1 MNNKYNLAPILLIC
15 YNRLDHVKKCI
26 NSLKKNKISIKSDI
40 IIYSDGPKN
49 HKEKKKIYEIRKYL
63 NNLKGFKSKKIIN
76 RKKNYG
82 TKKNII
88 KALNESFKK
97 FDKIIVIEDDLILS
111 KGFLNF
117 MNFCLD
123 HYEDEKKVWHINGWS
138 YPFMKNSK
146 NDINFLGSMNCWGW
160 GTWKNRWS
168 FLTLNEKYLISNFS
182 KKNIHNFNIFSSM
195 NHFEQIIRNKKKT
208 LSSWAVFWH
217 ATIFKNNGICIY
229 PKYPL
234 VKNIGFDGS
243 GRMSSKHKYISN
255 LNNNYKN
262 FKLNSEIYKNKKLMN
277 AEFNYYIVRKSIIG
291 KLLTYI
297 KKIYFSIF

>member
-1 MNNKYNLAPILLIC
+1 
-15 YNRLDHVKKCI
+15 
-26 NSLKKNKISIKSDI
+26 
-40 IIYSDGPKN
+40 
-49 HKEKKKIYEIRKYL
+49 
-63 NNLKGFKSKKIIN
+63 
-76 RKKNYG
+76 
-82 TKKNII
+82 
-88 KALNESFKK
+88 
-97 FDKIIVIEDDLILS
+97 
-111 KGFLNF
+111 
-117 MNFCLD
+117 
-123 HYEDEKKVWHINGWS
+123 
-138 YPFMKNSK
+138 MKNSK
-146 NDINFLGSMNCWGW
+146 DDINFLGSMNCWGW

-168 FLTLNEKYLISNFS
+168 FLTLNEKYFILNFS

-243 GRMSSKHKYISN
+243 GRMSSRHKYKSN
-255 LNNNYKN
+255 LNNNFRD
-262 FKLNSEIYKNKKLMN
+262 FKLNLEIFKNKKLMN
-277 AEFNYYIVRKSIIG
+277 AEFNYYIMRKSIIG

>member
-1 MNNKYNLAPILLIC
+1 MHDLAPIIFIC
-15 YNRLDHVKKCI
+15 YNRYDHVVR
-26 NSLKKNKISIKSDI
+26 SLKSLRKNKLSKKSKI
-40 IIYSDGPKN
+40 IIFADAPTDQIN
-49 HKEKKKIYEIRKYL
+49 KKKTDKIKIYLKKL
-63 NNLKGFKSKKIIN
+63 NGFKSKKIIF
-76 RKKNYG
+76 RKKNLG
-82 TKKNII
+82 TKQNIVN
-88 KALNESFKK
+88 AVSQVLKK
-97 FDKIIVIEDDLILS
+97 FNKVIVIEDDLLLS
-111 KGFLNF
+111 KFFLDY
-117 MNFCLD
+117 MNLCLKK
-123 HYEDEKKVWHINGWS
+123 YKDEKKIWHINGWS

-182 KKNIHNFNIFSSM
+182 NKNIHNFNIFSSM
-195 NHFEQIIRNKKKT
+195 NHFEQILRNQKKT

-229 PKYPL
+229 PKYSL

-243 GRMSSKHKYISN
+243 GRMSSRHKYKSN
-255 LNNNYKN
+255 LNNNYKD
-262 FKLNSEIYKNKKLMN
+262 FKLNSEIFKNKKLMN
-277 AEFNYYIVRKSIIG
+277 AEFNYYIMRKSIIG

>member
-1 MNNKYNLAPILLIC
+1 MNDLAPIIFIC
-15 YNRLDHVKKCI
+15 YNRYHHVVKSLS
-26 NSLKKNKISIKSDI
+26 SLKKNKLAKKSKI
-40 IIYSDGPKN
+40 IIFSDGAKDGIN
-49 HKEKKKIYEIRKYL
+49 KDKIRKVREYL
-63 NNLKGFKSKKIIN
+63 KKLSGFKSKKIIFRREN
-76 RKKNYG
+76 FG
-82 TKKNII
+82 TKKNIVSAI
-88 KALNESFKK
+88 NEVLKTFNK
-97 FDKIIVIEDDLILS
+97 FIVIEDDLILS
-111 KGFLNF
+111 KFFLDY
-117 MNFCLD
+117 MNLCLKN
-123 HYEDEKKVWHINGWS
+123 YKYEKKIWHVNGWS

-168 FLTLNEKYLISNFS
+168 NLTLNEKYLISNFS

-195 NHFEQIIRNKKKT
+195 NHFEQIIRNKNKT

-229 PKYPL
+229 PKYSL

-243 GRMSSKHKYISN
+243 GRMSSRHKYMSN

-262 FKLNSEIYKNKKLMN
+262 FKVNSEIYKSKKLMN
-277 AEFNYYIVRKSIIG
+277 AEFNYYIMRKSIIG
-291 KLLTYI
+291 RLLVYL

>member
-1 MNNKYNLAPILLIC
+1 MRDLAPIIFIC
-15 YNRLDHVKKCI
+15 YNRYNHVVRSL
-26 NSLKKNKISIKSDI
+26 NSLKKNKLSKKSKI
-40 IIYSDGPKN
+40 IIFADGPTDKTN
-49 HKEKKKIYEIRKYL
+49 KKKTDRIKIF
-63 NNLKGFKSKKIIN
+63 LKKINGFKSKKIIF
-76 RKKNYG
+76 RKKNLG
-82 TKKNII
+82 TKKNIVN
-88 KALNESFKK
+88 AVDQVFKK
-97 FDKIIVIEDDLILS
+97 FNKVIVIEDDLILS
-111 KGFLNF
+111 KFFLDY
-117 MNFCLD
+117 MNLCLKN
-123 HYEDEKKVWHINGWS
+123 YKDEKKIWHVNGWS

-146 NDINFLGSMNCWGW
+146 DDINFLGSMNCWGW

-168 FLTLNEKYLISNFS
+168 FLTLNERYFILNFS
-182 KKNIHNFNIFSSM
+182 KKNIHNFNVFSSM

-243 GRMSSKHKYISN
+243 GRMSSRHKYKSN
-255 LNNNYKN
+255 LNNNFRD
-262 FKLNSEIYKNKKLMN
+262 FKLNLEIFKNKKLMN
-277 AEFNYYIVRKSIIG
+277 AEFNYYIMRKSIIG